1 MLIPYVLFLSPVLTS
16 LMLIHH
22 QVYTTSIL
30 DLSQHDLEI
39 TIPNITDNRFWAF
52 PFYDFYGNNFGSV
65 SIAVVSPVGTY
76 LIRRASDALVQPGI
90 EYTTP
95 NALCPYPKYTGYI
108 NFPTTYGSLW
118 NRILVRQNTTADLD
132 IVHSYQR
139 NISITPVPRQI
150 SQPGTLPAPPLTAEL
165 FASNKTGTAKL
176 LDLLARFAQFNQPEV
191 LSDAYRVASILGLAG
206 LAGGVYTPPAGVNLT
221 QVVGAVSANAG
232 LTTSTPKDTLV
243 LGNGWYTGTSN
254 ISGNFGVDY
263 AVRAYTA
270 ETGYLQ
276 LAEDIA
282 VYPVYKSGPA
292 GDALEGDEA
301 LLFTFSGRPP
311 VNVDGFWSLTLY
323 GEVMFLFPQHLPL
336 HTNHLRPILTPRS
349 HRTNTSSPT
358 RSPATKSAIAPP
370 PSASTTAD
378 SSTAPTPA
386 ERMVLFRF

>member
-1 MLIPYVLFLSPVLTS
+1 M
-16 LMLIHH
+16 
-22 QVYTTSIL
+22 
-30 DLSQHDLEI
+30 
-39 TIPNITDNRFWAF
+39 
-52 PFYDFYGNNFGSV
+52 
-65 SIAVVSPVGTY
+65 
-76 LIRRASDALVQPGI
+76 
-90 EYTTP
+90 
-95 NALCPYPKYTGYI
+95 
-108 NFPTTYGSLW
+108 
-118 NRILVRQNTTADLD
+118 
-132 IVHSYQR
+132 
-139 NISITPVPRQI
+139 PRQI
-150 SQPGTLPAPPLTAEL
+150 SQPGTLPAPKLTAEL

-206 LAGGVYTPPAGVNLT
+206 LAGGDYTPPAGVNLT
-221 QVVGAVSANAG
+221 QVVDAVSENAG

-323 GEVMFLFPQHLPL
+323 GEVMFLLTQNTLAQ
-336 HTNHLRPILTPRS
+336 ILNSRS
-349 HRTNTSSPT
+349 QRTNTSSPT

-378 SSTAPTPA
+378 SSTVPTPA
-386 ERMVLFRF
+386 ERMVLSKF